1 MGVYGLNAT
10 VNFWVSGKKTHQK
23 LIFIM
28 HINKG
33 LDHYQL
39 KNLGLHQIFLN
50 LTRESGFNLRL
61 LLTK

>member
-1 MGVYGLNAT
+1 
-10 VNFWVSGKKTHQK
+10 
-23 LIFIM
+23 M

>member
-1 MGVYGLNAT
+1 MALMQRYT
-10 VNFWVSGKKTHQK
+10 SGFLEKKNHQK